1 MSLLVS
7 GPLGEAFGII
17 QVTNVRGAFDRI
29 RAPAIS
35 MSTKT
40 IHGKPPGK

>member
-1 MSLLVS
+1 MSDPPCEILSIVK
-7 GPLGEAFGII
+7 
-17 QVTNVRGAFDRI
+17 VTNVRGAFDRI

-40 IHGKPPGK
+40 IHGKPPSK